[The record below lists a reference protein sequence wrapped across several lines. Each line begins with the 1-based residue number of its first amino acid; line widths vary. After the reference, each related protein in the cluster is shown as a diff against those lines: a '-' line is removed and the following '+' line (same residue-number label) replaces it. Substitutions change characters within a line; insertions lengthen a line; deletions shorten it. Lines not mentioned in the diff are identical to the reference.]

1 MNKRGVLITITT
13 FIILWSLFMLNL
25 SYINRNTE
33 LQNIVIWSANGN
45 KIMFIEDDVLDD
57 VYLDILHLNL
67 SYVSKDSENIT
78 ILFNGP
84 ILSKEEDHWIRLQ
97 EYEAYVEGVYSNLS
111 NVDVELDNFNPEF
124 ALEPY
129 SNTLLINESQLSLT
143 TLQAGQ
149 IKSFYVEVVVNS
161 SILNH
166 STNSS
171 PTDSG
176 VVPIIVKILD
186 KNGNP
191 LLADELAYLNP
202 TLVSPA
208 FSVVFADNSRIE
220 VVFGYHL
227 DKDGSFIIKAENLTA
242 NITKLKLTYN
252 TTNEHVKITSG
263 NILINITNTRIS
275 KQNPITLYTE

>member
-186 KNGNP
+186 KNGNQ

-227 DKDGSFIIKAENLTA
+227 DKAGSFIIKAENLTA